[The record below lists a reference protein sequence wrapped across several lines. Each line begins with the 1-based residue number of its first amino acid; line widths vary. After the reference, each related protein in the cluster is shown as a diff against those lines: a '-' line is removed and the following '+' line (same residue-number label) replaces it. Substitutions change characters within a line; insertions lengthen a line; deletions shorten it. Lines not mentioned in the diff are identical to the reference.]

1 MTIKN
6 SLLIAVMLMSNT
18 ALIAEEACSI
28 SERMYFSISGTWIE
42 KEIAHLKTKQE
53 LFSWG
58 MGKSEQ
64 REESIPIDLGTDPP
78 TFDRGPILRI
88 EKLGENHYK
97 FFMKDTFG
105 FGNPN
110 VILRLENNGDMFFED
125 AEDTWIAGGPYVR
138 LSGPEQIAYK
148 GKGEIINGPVDIR
161 TIPTSSAP
169 SVVNIQSH
177 VMVSVT
183 ARTVNMVSINNKEDH
198 WYKITDSSGHSGWM
212 HGSNL
217 ELADPP

>member
-1 MTIKN
+1 MRTKK
-6 SLLIAVMLMSNT
+6 LWLIAFVLVVST
-18 ALIAEEACSI
+18 GVLSAESTGV
-28 SERMYFSISGTWIE
+28 SEKTYFELSGTWI
-42 KEIAHLKTKQE
+42 LKVSADLNTKQE
-53 LFSWG
+53 MFSWG
-58 MGKSEQ
+58 VGRTA
-64 REESIPIDLGTDPP
+64 REATICIDLGTNPT

-110 VILRLENNGDMFFED
+110 VILRLNKNGEMFFEL
-125 AEDTWIAGGPYVR
+125 AKDTWITGGPYVR

-169 SVVNIQSH
+169 SVVSIQSQ

-183 ARTVNMVSINNKEDH
+183 ARTVNMVSFNNKEDH
-198 WYKITDSSGHSGWM
+198 WYKITDSSGHSGWI
-212 HGSNL
+212 HGSSL
-217 ELADPP
+217 ELTDPP